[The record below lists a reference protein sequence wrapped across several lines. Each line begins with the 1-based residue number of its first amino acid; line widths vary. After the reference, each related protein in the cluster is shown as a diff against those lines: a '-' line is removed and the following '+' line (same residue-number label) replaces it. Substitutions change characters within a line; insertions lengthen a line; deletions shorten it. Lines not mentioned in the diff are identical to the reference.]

1 MITRF
6 RALKK
11 KRVEQAKKFTNMTEE
26 QTREVMASLYRCEY
40 KEIYEK
46 VINKKWT
53 SEMFVLFCEELHQ
66 EMFLNGMEDE

>member
-1 MITRF
+1 M
-6 RALKK
+6 
-11 KRVEQAKKFTNMTEE
+11 EEAKKFTNMTEE
-26 QTREVMASLYRCEY
+26 QTRKVMASLYRCKY
-40 KEIYEK
+40 AEIYEK